1 MVGHPFPFS
10 FFEFVSLV
18 SSSIMPLFPAIYV
31 CICHLFVKD
40 HVHTQNKNQFSM
52 T

>member
-10 FFEFVSLV
+10 FFKFVSLV
-18 SSSIMPLFPAIYV
+18 SSLIMPLFPAIYV
-31 CICHLFVKD
+31 HHLFVKD
-40 HVHTQNKNQFSM
+40 HVHTQNKNQLSM